1 MMTKFI
7 DQGQRPLKN
16 ELQRPLKDALQ
27 DEKLN
32 AAIGGV
38 TYSNLAI
45 MRHEMLK
52 TVANNLRA

>member
-7 DQGQRPLKN
+7 DQGQRPLK
-16 ELQRPLKDALQ
+16 LKDELQ